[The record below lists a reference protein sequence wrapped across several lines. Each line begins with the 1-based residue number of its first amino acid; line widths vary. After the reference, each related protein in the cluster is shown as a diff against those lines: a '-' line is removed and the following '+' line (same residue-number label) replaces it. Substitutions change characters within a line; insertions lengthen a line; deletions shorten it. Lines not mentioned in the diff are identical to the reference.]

1 MFSYIGGKKFQ
12 AKWIANHFPKH
23 DTYVE
28 PFGGAFWVYLISN
41 INANKNVYND
51 YNRYISNI
59 FYCIKHHREEFYKVL
74 KSYKP
79 QSKQLFD
86 KFYKELIHLTYQLEL
101 GNIETAAK
109 YIYLQTQTFSGSNL
123 EKATFMDLKGKY
135 KSKYE
140 QFFEKLVNPK
150 YIVKLNNISDVEN
163 LSYENC
169 IKKYDSKNTLFYCD
183 PPYFKMEDYYIKEFG
198 RDEHLKLANTLKS
211 IKGKFVLSYYDF
223 PELSKWFP
231 KSKFNWKEKD
241 FNRQNSSKKVGTAKG
256 KEILILNY

>member
-79 QSKQLFD
+79 QSKQLFN
-86 KFYKELIHLTYQLEL
+86 KFYKELIPLTYQLEL

-198 RDEHLKLANTLKS
+198 RDEHLKLANKLKS

>member
-1 MFSYIGGKKFQ
+1 MFAYIGGKKFQ
-12 AKWIANHFPKH
+12 GKWIANYFPKH

-28 PFGGAFWVYLISN
+28 PFGGAFWVYFMGN

-59 FYCIKHHREEFYKVL
+59 FYCVKNHREEFYKVL

-79 QSKQLFD
+79 QSKELFD
-86 KFYKELIHLTYQLEL
+86 KFYKELIPLTYQLEL
-101 GNIETAAK
+101 GDIETAAK
-109 YIYLQTQTFSGSNL
+109 YIYLETQTFSGSTL
-123 EKATFMDLKGKY
+123 EKSTFMDLKGKY

-140 QFFEKLVNPK
+140 QFFEKLINPK
-150 YIVKLNNISDVEN
+150 YIIKFNNITNVEN

-183 PPYFKMEDYYIKEFG
+183 PPYFKMEDYYVKEFG

-231 KSKFNWKEKD
+231 KSKFNWKQKE
-241 FNRQNSSKKVGTAKG
+241 FNKSNSTKKSKASKG
-256 KEILILNY
+256 NEILILNY

>member
-28 PFGGAFWVYLISN
+28 PFGGAFWVYLVGN

-79 QSKQLFD
+79 QSKQLFN
-86 KFYKELIHLTYQLEL
+86 KFYKELIPLNYQLEL

-231 KSKFNWKEKD
+231 KSKFNWKQKE
-241 FNRQNSSKKVGTAKG
+241 FNKSNSTKKSKASKG
-256 KEILILNY
+256 NEILILNY

>member
-1 MFSYIGGKKFQ
+1 MFSYIGCKKFQ
-12 AKWIANHFPKH
+12 AKWIVNHFPKH

-86 KFYKELIHLTYQLEL
+86 KFYKELIPLTYQLEL

>member
-28 PFGGAFWVYLISN
+28 PFGGAFWVYLVGN

-86 KFYKELIHLTYQLEL
+86 KFYKELIPLTYQLEL

-109 YIYLQTQTFSGSNL
+109 YIYLQTQ
-123 EKATFMDLKGKY
+123 
-135 KSKYE
+135 
-140 QFFEKLVNPK
+140 
-150 YIVKLNNISDVEN
+150 
-163 LSYENC
+163 
-169 IKKYDSKNTLFYCD
+169 
-183 PPYFKMEDYYIKEFG
+183 
-198 RDEHLKLANTLKS
+198 R
-211 IKGKFVLSYYDF
+211 
-223 PELSKWFP
+223 
-231 KSKFNWKEKD
+231 
-241 FNRQNSSKKVGTAKG
+241 
-256 KEILILNY
+256 

>member
-86 KFYKELIHLTYQLEL
+86 KFYKELIPLTYQLEL

-231 KSKFNWKEKD
+231 KSKFNWQEKD

>member
-59 FYCIKHHREEFYKVL
+59 FYCIKHHREEFYK
-74 KSYKP
+74 
-79 QSKQLFD
+79 
-86 KFYKELIHLTYQLEL
+86 ELIPLTYQLEL
-101 GNIETAAK
+101 GNIETAAT

-231 KSKFNWKEKD
+231 KSKFNWKQKE
-241 FNRQNSSKKVGTAKG
+241 FNKSNSTKKSKASKG
-256 KEILILNY
+256 NEILILNY

>member
-79 QSKQLFD
+79 QSKQLFN
-86 KFYKELIHLTYQLEL
+86 KFYKELIPLTYQLEL

-198 RDEHLKLANTLKS
+198 RDEHLKLANTIKS
-211 IKGKFVLSYYDF
+211 IKGKFLLSYYDF
-223 PELSKWFP
+223 PELYKWFP
-231 KSKFNWKEKD
+231 KYKFNWKEKD

>member
-79 QSKQLFD
+79 QSKQLFN
-86 KFYKELIHLTYQLEL
+86 KFYKELIPLTYQLEL